1 MSENSEIFKIIT
13 DYFSGEITNG
23 DKQILDE
30 WLKDPANKK
39 EFKAYA
45 KANYLYIAEPNY
57 KLETKGK
64 QIPLFSR
71 NFLRIA
77 AVFILLLSV
86 GAIWKFNAP
95 NSTSPS
101 TEFISIAVNGNYK
114 VFENATQQQFLTD
127 KDDLQLA
134 SLENGT
140 LRLLKNSSVND
151 LTINVP
157 NGKNL
162 KVLLTDGTEI
172 LLNAG
177 TQIAF
182 NSDFVKDQSRKVNLK
197 GQAYFEV
204 AKDKANPF
212 YVITDQFTTKVLG
225 TKFNISSYKSD
236 EQSFV
241 NLVEGKI
248 EVSGNNLPVQ
258 KILTP
263 GEKISFSPEIK
274 IPAIEAAKPAQ
285 DMDWLNKQISFENN
299 TTDEVLSKIERVYGL
314 QIVRNRV
321 DVENFHFSGT
331 FKIENLDQ
339 ITNTLEVLLNCKIQK
354 DGTKLILISKN

>member
-1 MSENSEIFKIIT
+1 MSENPEIFKIIT
-13 DYFSGEITNG
+13 DYFSGEISEG

-30 WLKDPANKK
+30 WLKDASNKK

-45 KANYLYIAEPNY
+45 KANFLYIAEPDY
-57 KLETKGK
+57 KVETKGK
-64 QIPLFSR
+64 VISLFNR
-71 NFLRIA
+71 NFLKIA
-77 AVFILLLSV
+77 AIFVLLLAV
-86 GAIWKFNAP
+86 GVIWKLNIP
-95 NSTSPS
+95 KTSAPS
-101 TEFISIAVNGNYK
+101 TEFISIAVNGDYK
-114 VFENATQQQFLTD
+114 VFENSSQQKFLTD
-127 KDDLQLA
+127 TDDVKLA

-140 LRLLKNSSVND
+140 LRLLKNTTTNN

-177 TQIAF
+177 TEIGF
-182 NSDFVKDQSRKVNLK
+182 NSNFVKDHSRKINLK
-197 GQAYFEV
+197 GQAFFEV
-204 AKDKANPF
+204 AKDKSNPF

-225 TKFNISSYKSD
+225 TKFNISSYKN
-236 EQSFV
+236 ENEAFV

-248 EVSGNNLPVQ
+248 EVSGTKIPTQ
-258 KILTP
+258 KILAP
-263 GEKISFSPEIK
+263 GQKISFSPEIK
-274 IPAIEAAKPAQ
+274 TPVVEAAKPNQ
-285 DMDWLNKQISFENN
+285 DMDWLNKEIAFENN

-321 DVENFHFSGT
+321 EVENFHFSGT

-339 ITNTLEVLLNCKIQK
+339 ITNTLQILLNCKIQK
-354 DGTKLILISKN
+354 DGSKLILISKN